1 MRSAPARGGGRQ
13 LALDLRV
20 GDVPALPEPDAWELL
35 VADYAHVGLSVREHP
50 IARVRRELDDVVSS
64 RDLYELPTG
73 TRIALPG
80 LAIAR
85 QRPASAKG
93 IVFLLLEDEFGL
105 VNLILMPD
113 VYERLRLLARTEP
126 YLLTE
131 GVLERRDRNVNVLVD
146 ELSPLDAPG
155 HRTLAARRG
164 RRGAALADLRAVA
177 PHPQHFAQGRRR

>member
-1 MRSAPARGGGRQ
+1 M
-13 LALDLRV
+13 
-20 GDVPALPEPDAWELL
+20 
-35 VADYAHVGLSVREHP
+35 GLSVREHP
-50 IARVRRELDDVVSS
+50 IARIRRELDDVVSS
-64 RDLYELPTG
+64 RDLYVLPTG
-73 TRIALPG
+73 SRIALPG

-131 GVLERRDRNVNVLVD
+131 GVLERRDRNVNVKVE

-155 HRTLAARRG
+155 PPHAGGAPRAARARRWPTCARSPPTPSTSPRAGDDEGTPAPRTGAEPAMLSGLAA
-164 RRGAALADLRAVA
+164 A
-177 PHPQHFAQGRRR
+177 